1 MGGGGTLDGA
11 APHVGDGDESEDGA
25 HDERAGTDGNAVAPV
40 DEGEGLGLEDVAA
53 KLDDEG
59 LDDGGDGDDGN
70 ENPVGVEAA
79 EHVPLVLADL
89 PGVDFVE
96 HLQSH
101 ATVSN

>member
-1 MGGGGTLDGA
+1 
-11 APHVGDGDESEDGA
+11 
-25 HDERAGTDGNAVAPV
+25 
-40 DEGEGLGLEDVAA
+40 
-53 KLDDEG
+53 
-59 LDDGGDGDDGN
+59 
-70 ENPVGVEAA
+70 VEAA